1 MDSHGYWLGS
11 TWLAGVAMRPMS
23 PARRRRALQL
33 MVDRCVI
40 TRAQLRRDESGR
52 EVWEPAPVYE
62 GSCKVSSYE
71 AYEQSPDSGRHEYT
85 VQRYRLDLP
94 LEETEQVSVGDLVH
108 VEGYRYPLR
117 IASLFQKTHQ
127 TARRLLVDMVT
138 D

>member
-1 MDSHGYWLGS
+1 MDSRDYWLCCA
-11 TWLAGVAMRPMS
+11 WLAGVAMRPMS

-33 MVDRCVI
+33 MTDKCVI
-40 TRAQLRRDESGR
+40 TRAQLRRDDSGR
-52 EVWEPAPVYE
+52 EVWERAPVYE
-62 GSCKVSSYE
+62 GRCKISSYE

-94 LEETEQVSVGDLVH
+94 LEGTDQVSVGDLAY

-117 IASLFQKTHQ
+117 IASLFKKTHQ

>member
-1 MDSHGYWLGS
+1 MDSYGHWLRCA
-11 TWLAGVAMRPMS
+11 WLAGVAVKPMP

-40 TRAQLRRDESGR
+40 TRAQLRRDDSGR
-52 EVWEPAPVYE
+52 EVWERAPVYE
-62 GSCKVSSYE
+62 GRCKISSYE

-94 LEETEQVSVGDLVH
+94 LEGTDQVRVGDLAY

-117 IASLFQKTHQ
+117 IASLFKKTHQ